1 MQEYPLVSFA
11 DLKSFAHLFRNPA
24 LEVAEGDHHPLAVG

>member
-11 DLKSFAHLFRNPA
+11 DLKSFAYLVRGPA
-24 LEVAEGDHHPLAVG
+24 LEVPEGDHDPLAVG